1 MLKEQHVHLG
11 NNSAFTGPPDP
22 DCFICKS
29 IEDDSSDFTGQ
40 VVNSRGPEPKG
51 TKRVKNEKTVPL
63 KFDDQVVGHA
73 TIDQEGNIV
82 GSFNNTRN
90 AQALGRLIRG
100 DYMEHISLSIP
111 AARSHGGAPKKRKT
125 DSR

>member
-11 NNSAFTGPPDP
+11 NNSEFTGPPDP

-29 IEDDSSDFTGQ
+29 IEDEASDFTGK

-51 TKRVKNEKTVPL
+51 TPKVKDKKTVPL
-63 KFDDQVVGHA
+63 KFDDQIVGHA
-73 TIDQEGNIV
+73 TIDLNGNIV

-111 AARSHGGAPKKRKT
+111 AARSHGGAPKKKT
-125 DSR
+125 AKK